1 MRIWCG
7 QDTVGARGRAAVAQH
22 VVFVLPDGG
31 VFGVGQFV
39 ALVFANELPREAACD
54 GGGFGQTSSLVL
66 VNVGLLRE
74 PNLRLSRVT
83 VNVIDII

>member
-1 MRIWCG
+1 
-7 QDTVGARGRAAVAQH
+7 
-22 VVFVLPDGG
+22 LKL
-31 VFGVGQFV
+31 VFGLVGV
-39 ALVFANELPREAACD
+39 DEIREAACD

-83 VNVIDII
+83 G

>member
-1 MRIWCG
+1 LLG
-7 QDTVGARGRAAVAQH
+7 DELTD
-22 VVFVLPDGG
+22 VVVLKL
-31 VFGVGQFV
+31 VFGLVGV
-39 ALVFANELPREAACD
+39 DEIREAACD

-83 VNVIDII
+83 G